1 MRSHNRRLK
10 TLGWSPFPYPA
21 YTGSGNTAG
30 RLPIVSRGGVELPVL
45 RDALPSIG
53 IPLGVPPGPPAATAG
68 AALLL
73 MPGSAEPI
81 WLNAGAAEAQ
91 LCGTE
96 SMPSEAARPTF
107 AVMVKLPISGAAKTP
122 VPELKP
128 LPSAYPT
135 AWK

>member
-1 MRSHNRRLK
+1 MV
-10 TLGWSPFPYPA
+10 
-21 YTGSGNTAG
+21 G
-30 RLPIVSRGGVELPVL
+30 RKPILSRGGIGLPVP
-45 RDALPSIG
+45 RAALASIG
-53 IPLGVPPGPPAATAG
+53 IPLGTPPGPPAAAAGVALMLAAGNAEPTWLQAG
-68 AALLL
+68 AAD
-73 MPGSAEPI
+73 
-81 WLNAGAAEAQ
+81 AQ

-107 AVMVKLPISGAAKTP
+107 ALTVTLPISGGTKTP